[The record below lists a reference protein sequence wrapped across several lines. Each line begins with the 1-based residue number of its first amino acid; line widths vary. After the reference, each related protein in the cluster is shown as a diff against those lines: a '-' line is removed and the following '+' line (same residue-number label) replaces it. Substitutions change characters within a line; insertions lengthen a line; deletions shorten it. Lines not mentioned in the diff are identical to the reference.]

1 MSRFCFV
8 CLQLVIGPRATRLTP
23 GQRESNM
30 TNCRGLECSVV
41 NSKVIF
47 PHLILALAGSLCRG
61 RKMAVPQYGPELLV
75 MMESTDY
82 RQQQVVG
89 RLANKLY

>member
-1 MSRFCFV
+1 M
-8 CLQLVIGPRATRLTP
+8 T
-23 GQRESNM
+23 NM
-30 TNCRGLECSVV
+30 TNCRGLECSV
-41 NSKVIF
+41 NLKVIF
-47 PHLILALAGSLCRG
+47 PSLILALVGSLCRG
-61 RKMAVPQYGPELLV
+61 RKMAVPQYVPELV